1 MEFTGFCY
9 SNSRVSPFY
18 LRNFFFFGGGNGGG
32 GNGRWGVTENSI
44 LKEQGWSFVPMIAAR
59 TCQEFFEA

>member
-18 LRNFFFFGGGNGGG
+18 FLGNVCLE
-32 GNGRWGVTENSI
+32 NGRWGVTETQF
-44 LKEQGWSFVPMIAAR
+44 LLGEYDYSFMPVIAAR
-59 TCQEFFEA
+59 NCQEFFEDW

>member
-18 LRNFFFFGGGNGGG
+18 LRKFFFFFLE
-32 GNGRWGVTENSI
+32 NGRWGVTENSI
-44 LKEQGWSFVPMIAAR
+44 LKEQGWSFVPVIAAR

>member
-18 LRNFFFFGGGNGGG
+18 LRNFFFFGGGEMGGG
-32 GNGRWGVTENSI
+32 KWEVGSNRKQYFKGTGLVLRANDCCQNVSGV
-44 LKEQGWSFVPMIAAR
+44 L
-59 TCQEFFEA
+59 